1 MSLKIGIILGSTR
14 EGRVSFEVGKW
25 VLNEVNRSD
34 EYSYEIIDIKD
45 YDLPF
50 LGTTEDMSS
59 VIKWNNKL
67 NELDGFVF
75 VVAEYN
81 HSITG
86 ALKNA
91 LDSARDSW
99 ANKSAGIVSYGSAGG
114 ARAAEH
120 LRGILSE
127 LQIAS
132 VRTHVLLSLFDDFEN
147 FNKFTP
153 REVHNKNIQMLFL
166 QVQNWAKAL
175 KTLRIDNLSNI
186 N

>member
-1 MSLKIGIILGSTR
+1 MNLRIGIVLGSTR
-14 EGRVSFEVGKW
+14 EGRVSESVGNW
-25 VLNEVNRSD
+25 VLEKTNAFKEAQF
-34 EYSYEIIDIKD
+34 EIVDIKD

-50 LGTTEDMSS
+50 LGTTDDNSS
-59 VIKWNNKL
+59 IMKWNQKL
-67 NELDGFVF
+67 SELDGFIF

-91 LDSARDSW
+91 LDLARDAW
-99 ANKSAGIVSYGSAGG
+99 NNKSAGIVSYGSAGG

-132 VRTHVLLSLFDDFEN
+132 VRTHILLSLFDDFEN
-147 FNKFTP
+147 YSFKPRDIHDSNLNDLFT
-153 REVHNKNIQMLFL
+153 
-166 QVQNWAKAL
+166 QVTSWAKAL
-175 KTLRIDNLSNI
+175 KSLR
-186 N
+186 

>member
-1 MSLKIGIILGSTR
+1 MSLKIGIVLGSTR
-14 EGRVSFEVGKW
+14 EGRASEPVGNW
-25 VLNEVNRSD
+25 VLEHTKDREDVT
-34 EYSYEIIDIKD
+34 YEIVDIKD

-50 LGTTEDMSS
+50 LGTTEDNSAI
-59 VIKWNNKL
+59 IKWNEKL
-67 NELDGFVF
+67 NELDGFIF

-91 LDSARDSW
+91 LDLARDSW
-99 ANKSAGIVSYGSAGG
+99 NNKSAGIVSYGSAGG

-132 VRTHVLLSLFDDFEN
+132 VRTHILLSLFDDFEN
-147 FNKFTP
+147 YSFKPRNIHDGNLSELFNQT
-153 REVHNKNIQMLFL
+153 
-166 QVQNWAKAL
+166 QNWAKAL
-175 KTLRIDNLSNI
+175 KTLR
-186 N
+186 